1 MTRSETLAIM
11 SILKA
16 AYPGYYRDMKRQ
28 DAEAVVNL
36 WSEML
41 ADYPANLVA
50 AAVKAHIAGDRK
62 GFPPH
67 IGAIIASIGDVSK
80 PAELTEG
87 EAWALVA
94 KALRNGGYG
103 SEQEFAA
110 LPETLQRLVG
120 HPSQLREW
128 AMMDAGT
135 VQSVVQSNFMRSYRA
150 RQESERKMQALPADV
165 RAKLAGMAEVKQF
178 PSYDLALAERMMEE
192 NAK

>member
-50 AAVKAHIAGDRK
+50 AAVKSHIASDRK

-67 IGAIIASIGDVSK
+67 IGAIIASIGEVSK
-80 PAELTEG
+80 PVELTEG
-87 EAWALVA
+87 EAWAMIA

-120 HPSQLREW
+120 HPPQLREW

-135 VQSVVQSNFMRSYRA
+135 VQTVVQSTFLRGYRA
-150 RQESERKMQALPADV
+150 RMESERKMQALPADI
-165 RAKLAGMAEVKQF
+165 RAKLEGMTEVKQL

-192 NAK
+192 NA